1 MAGPHRATDPRII
14 ERVIAL
20 RWLALD
26 VDGTLTD
33 SHIYIGPQGEAMKA
47 YNVRDGL
54 GLTLLREAGI
64 GLAIITAR
72 QSTIVERRAAEL
84 RIDEVLQGVADKGQA
99 LRELAMRKGVSLD
112 EVGFV
117 GDDWPDLTAF
127 ALAGFAASVAD
138 AHPEVRSRAHW
149 VSDARAGHGA
159 IRELADFVLR
169 ARGQYEA
176 ALARRLTHGG
186 H

>member
-1 MAGPHRATDPRII
+1 MSAPHRVIDPRTI
-14 ERVIAL
+14 ERAIAL

-64 GLAIITAR
+64 SLAIITAR

-99 LRELAMRKGVSLD
+99 LRELAARKGVELG

-117 GDDWPDLTAF
+117 GDDWPDLPAL

-149 VSDARAGHGA
+149 VSDARAGQGA
-159 IRELADFVLR
+159 IRELADFLLR

-176 ALARRLTHGG
+176 ALARRLTQGG